1 MSIQISNSFNL
12 PSDRNDERTENE
24 VEFKARILFF
34 SISAKLESIHEGSE
48 IKAFVRIDHYSS
60 LNRKWKTMEFDG
72 DCYSKALNE
81 IKRIEDYMLDVPN
94 RVCRTPHDAL
104 PHLRMLVTTGVV
116 DGSKIAL
123 YLELQNKMNAVQ
135 VNLAGI
141 NESGLFRVDELKRLL
156 AELEDIDIGN
166 CSWEYLE
173 SLRVE

>member
-1 MSIQISNSFNL
+1 M
-12 PSDRNDERTENE
+12 E
-24 VEFKARILFF
+24 VKARILFF

-60 LNRKWKTMEFDG
+60 LNRKWETMEFDG
-72 DCYSKALNE
+72 DCYSQALNE

-94 RVCRTPHDAL
+94 RVCQTPHDTL
-104 PHLRMLVTTGVV
+104 PHLRMLVTAGVA

-141 NESGLFRVDELKRLL
+141 NGSGLFRVDELKRLL